1 MQTDPDTRSLE
12 GSESIHFAGFA
23 LDVTGCTLTAANGQ
37 DVPLRRAEFALL
49 LAFLR
54 SPGRV
59 LSRDHLLNA
68 VASRPSAPYD
78 RSIDVLVSRLRRKIE
93 ADPGAPRLILTMP
106 GLGYKFAARPQRVQV
121 SPHDRPHVG
130 IDLLTSY
137 LDKPSVAVLPF
148 RNLSGD
154 RDQTSFADGVTED
167 IITALSR
174 IPSFSVIDR
183 RTAFASKGAANT
195 RLVGRELGFRYAL
208 DGSVRKVGDRVRI
221 CAQLIDTTSGAHLW
235 ADRFDHALADMLDVQ
250 DKVQGSVVGAI
261 DAKLRQVE
269 IERSLR
275 RPGGALRASDLVRR
289 SQFTQERFYRAGL
302 EESRRLLQRAVEIDP
317 NYALARVLLADCNFL
332 MTRQLLCIPSESE
345 MVGYV
350 QMARGAVE
358 DARDDTEVLIPA
370 AFIIG
375 QAADLDEGLALLDR
389 ALNLN
394 PNSTDG
400 WAISGHA
407 HAHAGDVAT
416 ALNHLERST
425 GLNPLHR
432 QIPSQSYGFVIANIM
447 AGRYEQALTWSERA
461 SRDIPTNYTNL
472 RTRSA
477 LLGLLGRREEARQAL
492 SQLFTIVPGLT
503 LSRVRYQ
510 IEVVQR
516 TTVPFKKTEYHS
528 AIFEG
533 LRMAG
538 LPA

>member
-1 MQTDPDTRSLE
+1 MQMDPDTRSLE

-23 LDVTGCTLTAANGQ
+23 LDATGCTLTAVNGQ

-59 LSRDHLLNA
+59 LSRDHLLDA
-68 VASRPSAPYD
+68 VAGRPSAPYD

-106 GLGYKFAARPQRVQV
+106 GLGYKFAARPQRVRV

-130 IDLLTSY
+130 IDLLTSC

-154 RDQTSFADGVTED
+154 RDQDSFADGVTEE

-174 IPSFSVIDR
+174 IPSFSVIGR
-183 RTAFASKGAANT
+183 RAAFASKKAADT
-195 RLVGRELGFRYAL
+195 RQVGRKLGLRYAL

-221 CAQLIDTTSGAHLW
+221 CAQLIDATSGAHLW
-235 ADRFDHALADMLDVQ
+235 TDRFDHALADSLDVQ
-250 DKVQGSVVGAI
+250 DEVTRSVVGAI

-302 EESRRLLQRAVEIDP
+302 EESRRLLQRAVELDP
-317 NYALARVLLADCNFL
+317 NYALARALLAGCNFL
-332 MTRQLLCIPSESE
+332 MTTQLLSVPSESE
-345 MVGYV
+345 MAGYV

-358 DARDDTEVLIPA
+358 DARDDPEVLIPA

-375 QAADLDEGLALLDR
+375 QAADLDEGLGLLDR

-407 HAHAGDVAT
+407 HAHEGDVAT

-425 GLNPLHR
+425 GLNPLRR
-432 QIPSQSYGFVIANIM
+432 QVPAQSYGFVIANIM

-503 LSRVRYQ
+503 VSRVRHQ